1 MKSAFWLLSLAAAV
15 LIAVTISETR
25 KLGVAQ
31 QELEKS
37 TAVRDQ
43 VGRERAQPGPRVP
56 HAAHVVAAIDLGDA
70 IDRDPGLLERARQF
84 VHAARG

>member
-43 VGRERAQPGPRVP
+43 VTAALVKAQRNVAVAQAQPTQPR
-56 HAAHVVAAIDLGDA
+56 
-70 IDRDPGLLERARQF
+70 
-84 VHAARG
+84 